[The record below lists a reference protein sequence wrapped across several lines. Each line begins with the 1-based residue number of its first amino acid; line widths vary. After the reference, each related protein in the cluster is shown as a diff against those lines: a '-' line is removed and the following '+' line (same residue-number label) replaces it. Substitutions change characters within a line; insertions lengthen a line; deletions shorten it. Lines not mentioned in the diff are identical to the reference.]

1 MAFLLPRLRGGRRF
15 LFMMLL
21 YHRRPRHTRGRRR
34 TIHSAGSNV
43 RGIRRFLRLCSG
55 FLSKKHRKKD
65 QIKILFLALVL
76 RLFFAVMLFMACP
89 IRRPIF
95 MTKESARDTKDRQK
109 KALLLCFIL
118 FAAAMTTLGT
128 VAAASL
134 ARPMIPHAF
143 ADCQSQ
149 RQQDSSHQQNIHRI
163 HHQITPSAR
172 PISRTA
178 RAAIHATTHCH
189 SATPA
194 AHLPPSSRFTE
205 AIAATQGV

>member
-1 MAFLLPRLRGGRRF
+1 MSGESADFCVFVQGFAQKSIEKRTRLRF
-15 LFMMLL
+15 CFSLWSFA
-21 YHRRPRHTRGRRR
+21 Y
-34 TIHSAGSNV
+34 
-43 RGIRRFLRLCSG
+43 
-55 FLSKKHRKKD
+55 
-65 QIKILFLALVL
+65 
-76 RLFFAVMLFMACP
+76 FFAVMLFMACP

-118 FAAAMTTLGT
+118 FAAAMTALGT

-149 RQQDSSHQQNIHRI
+149 RQQDSGHQQNIHRI